1 MLTYNEVLAAYR
13 ELLEQNPG
21 KALVIGEGNV
31 ALLLDDYLVCCPLE
45 INGTFNV
52 DDAYQFDH
60 SAFIDEEG
68 GWDGEGEQTRKAIE
82 NPVFIE
88 DSELPINNYELPI
101 NNYTAFCQQA
111 DGKGTIWIGTVKAV
125 GLDAASIVAQAY
137 CATDWDCP
145 STDVHV
151 LGIAAGDV
159 EILVWNDLV

>member
-1 MLTYNEVLAAYR
+1 MLTYKEVLAAYER
-13 ELLEQNPG
+13 LLKQNPG

-68 GWDGEGEQTRKAIE
+68 GWDGEGERTRKAIE
-82 NPVFIE
+82 NPVFLE
-88 DSELPINNYELPI
+88 DSELPINNYQLRT
-101 NNYTAFCQQA
+101 YTAFCQQTN
-111 DGKGTIWIGTVKAV
+111 GKGTIWVSTVKAMD
-125 GLDAASIVAQAY
+125 GDAAIDVARAD
-137 CATDWDCP
+137 CAAEWGFAIE
-145 STDVHV
+145 DVHV

-159 EILVWNDLV
+159 EILLWDNLA